1 MLDWLWLTQ
10 SAVSGAVALLTLIL
24 GLANRKPS
32 GLSVSALALVALCA
46 LGQLGTS
53 IVLVAGGQQAATNT
67 VEFFIYV
74 VVSLLVPLLAGFWA
88 LVERTRF
95 STFVMAIA
103 ALTYL
108 VMLLREQQLW
118 FGTF

>member
-1 MLDWLWLTQ
+1 MLDWLSLTQ
-10 SAVSGAVALLTLIL
+10 SAVVGAVALFTLIL

-32 GLSVSALALVALCA
+32 GLSISAFALVATCA
-46 LGQLGTS
+46 LLQLVAS
-53 IVLVAGGQQAATNT
+53 IVLIAGGQQAATNT
-67 VEFFIYV
+67 VEFVIYV

-103 ALTYL
+103 AVTYL

-118 FGTF
+118 FGAV